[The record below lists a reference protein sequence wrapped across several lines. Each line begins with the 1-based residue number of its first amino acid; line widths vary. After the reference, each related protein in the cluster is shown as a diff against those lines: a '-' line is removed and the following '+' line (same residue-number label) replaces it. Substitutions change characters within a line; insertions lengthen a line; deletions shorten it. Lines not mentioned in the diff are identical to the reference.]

1 MGIYDDWGGP
11 AYPQAIAESDD
22 FGLKQLTTY
31 HYGASLRDYFAAK
44 AMASYL
50 MPAGDGQTWAQ
61 RSDFDYIAETA
72 YLAADAML
80 RAREK

>member
-1 MGIYDDWGGP
+1 MGFYEEHGGP
-11 AYPQAIAESDD
+11 AFPQAITEYDD
-22 FGLKQLTTY
+22 DSLKPFTTY
-31 HYGASLRDYFAAK
+31 HFGASLRDWFAAK

-50 MPAGDGQTWAQ
+50 MPAGEGQTWAQ

-80 RAREK
+80 RAREN

>member
-1 MGIYDDWGGP
+1 VSEINDGGP
-11 AYPQAIAESDD
+11 AFPVP
-22 FGLKQLTTY
+22 Y
-31 HYGASLRDYFAAK
+31 HPEQQWENPAGMTLRDYFAAK

-50 MPAGDGQTWAQ
+50 MPAGSGQTWAQ

-80 RAREK
+80 RARGAA